1 MATKKSYSKGGSTG
15 FKAGRPSGYANGG
28 KVEGVSQHK
37 SIAMGGSHDVQ
48 SGGKG
53 VAQNTT
59 GKFQRR
65 K

>member
-1 MATKKSYSKGGSTG
+1 MAGYKKGGETKGGKTG
-15 FKAGRPSGYANGG
+15 FKSGRPSGYANGG

-37 SIAMGGSHDVQ
+37 GIAMGGSHEP
-48 SGGKG
+48 SGKG
-53 VAQNTT
+53 VAQNSG

>member
-1 MATKKSYSKGGSTG
+1 MATKKGSKSPYR
-15 FKAGRPSGYANGG
+15 AGRPSGYANGG

-37 SIAMGGSHDVQ
+37 GLAMGGSHE
-48 SGGKG
+48 GKGPG
-53 VAQNTT
+53 VAQNSS